1 MEISDVFSG
10 ERLIEFLLLLEDFGI
25 VIFALFDFISSKNSY
40 NFNNMDSFLL
50 DCCSELVEAMEEA
63 EGLLLVLLLAGFVDE
78 QLISGLEPLG
88 AFLSFSS

>member
-1 MEISDVFSG
+1 M
-10 ERLIEFLLLLEDFGI
+10 LLLEDFGI

-78 QLISGLEPLG
+78 QLISGL
-88 AFLSFSS
+88 